1 MLESL
6 GLTALRVR
14 LPEELADIQGLILPG
29 GESTTLMALLNRWK
43 LTTPLKG
50 LAKEGLPI
58 LGTCAGAVLLSSSVS
73 EREHEIEQESLQL
86 ADVEVIRNR
95 FGKQTCSFSELLSVK
110 GLSSLFQGIFIR
122 APLLLPTS
130 RRALVL
136 AEVDEGPVFLRQDNL
151 WLTSFHP
158 ELTTD
163 NRIHR
168 MFITES
174 GIASSI

>member
-6 GLTALRVR
+6 GFTALHVR
-14 LPEELADIQGLILPG
+14 LPEELSDVQGLILPG
-29 GESTTLMALLNRWK
+29 GESTTLMALLNRWQ
-43 LTTPLKG
+43 LTTPLKR
-50 LAKEGLPI
+50 LAEAGLPI

-73 EREHEIEQESLQL
+73 EREHEIDQECLGL

-95 FGKQTCSFSELLSVK
+95 FGRQTRSFSELLSVE
-110 GLSSLFQGIFIR
+110 GLSSPFQGIFIR
-122 APLLLPTS
+122 APLLLPLSQRT
-130 RRALVL
+130 LVL
-136 AEVDEGPVFLRQDNL
+136 AEVDEGPVFLRQGNL

-168 MFITES
+168 MFIKES
-174 GIASSI
+174 GIAASI

>member
-6 GLTALRVR
+6 GLTSLHVS

-29 GESTTLMALLNRWK
+29 GESTTLMSLLNRWQ
-43 LTTPLKG
+43 LATPLKR
-50 LAKEGLPI
+50 LAEEGLPI

-73 EREHEIEQESLQL
+73 EMEHEIEQESLGL
-86 ADVEVIRNR
+86 VDVEAIRNR
-95 FGKQTCSFSELLSVK
+95 FGRQTRSFSEPLSVK
-110 GLSSLFQGIFIR
+110 GLSSPFQGIFIR
-122 APLLLPTS
+122 APLLRPIS

-136 AEVDEGPVFLRQDNL
+136 AEVDEGPVFVRQGNL

-174 GIASSI
+174 GIAASI

>member
-6 GLTALRVR
+6 GFTALHVR
-14 LPEELADIQGLILPG
+14 LPEELSDVQGLILPG
-29 GESTTLMALLNRWK
+29 GESTTLMALLNRWQ
-43 LTTPLKG
+43 LITPLKR
-50 LAKEGLPI
+50 LAEAGLPI

-73 EREHEIEQESLQL
+73 EREHEIDQECLGL
-86 ADVEVIRNR
+86 AEVEVIRNR
-95 FGKQTCSFSELLSVK
+95 FGRQTRSFSELLSVE
-110 GLSSLFQGIFIR
+110 GLSSPFQGIFIR
-122 APLLLPTS
+122 APLLLPLS

-136 AEVDEGPVFLRQDNL
+136 AEVDEGPVFLRQGNL

-168 MFITES
+168 MFIKES
-174 GIASSI
+174 GIAASI

>member
-6 GLTALRVR
+6 GLTALPVR
-14 LPEELADIQGLILPG
+14 LPEELADIDGLILPG
-29 GESTTLMALLNRWK
+29 GESTTQMALLKRWQ
-43 LTTPLKG
+43 LITPLKR
-50 LAKEGLPI
+50 LAEAGLPI

-73 EREHEIEQESLQL
+73 EREHEIEQESLGL

-95 FGKQTCSFSELLSVK
+95 FGRQTCSFSELLSIE
-110 GLSSLFQGIFIR
+110 GLSSTFQGIFIR
-122 APLLLPTS
+122 APLLLPIS
-130 RRALVL
+130 QKALVL
-136 AEVDEGPVFLRQDNL
+136 AEVDEGPVFLRQSNL

-158 ELTTD
+158 ELTSD

-168 MFITES
+168 LFITES